1 MKVPRD
7 LTRDQFLSALRKRGF
22 RKVLLW
28 IEDTSGACPGVS
40 WGIVIRRGTG
50 GIMRRATLAKVIQER
65 EAEIAKRDRA
75 AARAA

>member
-1 MKVPRD
+1 MKAPKD
-7 LTRDQFLSALRKRGF
+7 MTGPQFAEALRRNGF

-50 GIMRRATLAKVIQER
+50 RIMRRATLAKVLRER
-65 EAEIAKRDRA
+65 EAEIAKRGFETGRA
-75 AARAA
+75 A

>member
-1 MKVPRD
+1 MKAPKD
-7 LTRDQFLSALRKRGF
+7 MTGAQFAGALRRNGF

-50 GIMRRATLAKVIQER
+50 KIMRRATLAKVIQER
-65 EAEIAKRDRA
+65 ETEIAKRGLQGRA
-75 AARAA
+75 A